1 MIRRFKLEAEGTS
14 PGNCEQQMDD
24 AVDEITA
31 LEGTTR
37 DEWEITDFVTWKN
50 KKAKND
56 NVYCGRIVMKRKERS
71 D

>member
-1 MIRRFKLEAEGTS
+1 MIRRFKLETEGTS
-14 PGNCEQQMDD
+14 PSNCEQQVDD
-24 AVDEITA
+24 VSNEIIT

-50 KKAKND
+50 TEGKGDSA
-56 NVYCGRIVMKRKERS
+56 YCARIVMKRKERS